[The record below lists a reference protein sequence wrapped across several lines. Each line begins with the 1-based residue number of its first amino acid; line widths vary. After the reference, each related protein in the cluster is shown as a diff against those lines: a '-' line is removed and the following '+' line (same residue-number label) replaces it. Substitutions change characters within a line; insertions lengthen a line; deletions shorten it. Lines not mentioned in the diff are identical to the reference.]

1 MTTRI
6 LKPTRL
12 LGRSMTEE
20 GDQSVE
26 IVICLKSYLAIA
38 IQKNL
43 QNVRNHTYVA

>member
-1 MTTRI
+1 MTTR
-6 LKPTRL
+6 LLEPTR
-12 LGRSMTEE
+12 RFMTEE